1 LTLEIPEMDTVVIIL
16 AGLYKE
22 HFGVMCT
29 MSGQLIMCPG
39 LVKNYV
45 HTAPENA
52 PEMDTVVSILAGLY
66 KNISE

>member
-1 LTLEIPEMDTVVIIL
+1 MDTVVIIL

-22 HFGVMCT
+22 HFRVMHT
-29 MSGQLIMCPG
+29 TSGQLIMCPR

-45 HTAPENA
+45 HTALGNV

-66 KNISE
+66 KKISE